1 MGFKKSLAIGNKGQ
15 QLVTQILEDNGFIVE
30 SSKGKVVE
38 WDIKV
43 TGPLIGPSNFLG
55 EVKFDDYSAK
65 SGNLA
70 IEFFNSKACKPSG
83 ITATTAE
90 LWFHV
95 CPPAEILVVR
105 VDTLLN
111 YCQNTKPFKTIIAG
125 GDGNASLYLYRKDE
139 IVKIFKTFGQESC
152 IGVLNDLLLNPGPM
166 LA

>member
-38 WDIKV
+38 WDIKAV
-43 TGPLIGPSNFLG
+43 GLHEFSG

-70 IEFFNSKACKPSG
+70 IEFFNSKACKASG
-83 ITATTAE
+83 ITATTAD

-95 CPPAEILVVR
+95 CPPNEVLVVR

-111 YCQNTKPFKTIIAG
+111 YCKNTKPFKTIKAG
-125 GDGNASLYLYRKDE
+125 GDGNADLYLYRKDE
-139 IVKIFKTFGQESC
+139 IIKIFKTFEQESC
-152 IGVLNDLLLNPGPM
+152 IGVLNDLLHSPGSVLP
-166 LA
+166 